1 MLWGGSFRNR
11 PFHLRVILVHKAIAS
26 TIMNEIVNKV
36 ASSGLITIDLEE
48 LFPEGERVVFDI
60 KDHLWQGLALKEKD
74 FREFIK
80 SNDWEQYRGK
90 IVAITCTADAIVPNW
105 AYMLIASKMEG
116 IASKIVFGSLE
127 TAETIIFRD
136 LIQQLPVEE
145 YRDKRLVI
153 KGCTNKPVPTSA
165 YVDLVTKLQ
174 PVAKS
179 IMFGEPC
186 STVPVFKR

>member
-1 MLWGGSFRNR
+1 ME
-11 PFHLRVILVHKAIAS
+11 
-26 TIMNEIVNKV
+26 EIINKV

-48 LFPEGERVVFDI
+48 IYPSAERVIFDI
-60 KDHLWQGLALKEKD
+60 KEHLWQGLALREKD
-74 FREFIK
+74 FREFVK
-80 SNDWEQYRGK
+80 QNDWEVYRDK
-90 IVAITCTADAIVPNW
+90 YVAITCSADAIVPNW
-105 AYMLIASKMEG
+105 AYMLVASKMEG
-116 IASKIVFGSLE
+116 IASKIVFGTLEVLE
-127 TAETIIFRD
+127 TVVFRD
-136 LIQQLPVEE
+136 LIETLPIED

-153 KGCTNKPVPTSA
+153 KGCSNKPVPTSA